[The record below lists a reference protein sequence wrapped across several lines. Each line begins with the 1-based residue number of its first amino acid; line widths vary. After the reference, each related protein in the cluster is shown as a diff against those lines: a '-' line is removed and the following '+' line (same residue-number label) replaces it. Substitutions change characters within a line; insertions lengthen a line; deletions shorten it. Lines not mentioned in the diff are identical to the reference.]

1 MNRRPDNSTFSTS
14 APLHP
19 SFLAQI
25 PRRLKYYRR
34 IFAAYLTPQKSHL
47 TFWHDV
53 PEVNENFRPEELG
66 EYYMPFTAKA
76 DYPGQYD
83 QNGIP
88 LLNYHGRVGLQYNP
102 IAIAQYGLGNY
113 NLFCR
118 ATHPVIANPAGA
130 KGHAEGSP
138 ETQSPS
144 QVGDC
149 FLAGAPRN
157 DTESEQRRRKFLA
170 AADWLVA
177 NLERNPAGLWVWNH
191 HFDWEYRT
199 PLKAPWYSAL
209 AQGQGISLLVRA
221 HRETENS
228 LYLETAQRA
237 FATFLKTTDEGG
249 VTRVDDRGYT
259 WFEEAIV
266 DPPTHILNG
275 FIWAAWGVYDYHL
288 HTGDQDAEHLFAEA
302 VRTLKDNLHCF
313 DAGFWSLYEQSGT
326 RMKMLAS
333 LFYHHLHIVQLQVMH
348 RLTGE
353 PIFAD
358 YARRWEAYRRDPFK
372 RTLAL
377 AYKALFKLLYY

>member
-1 MNRRPDNSTFSTS
+1 M
-14 APLHP
+14 P
-19 SFLAQI
+19 SLN
-25 PRRLKYYRR
+25 YYRR
-34 IFAAYLTPQKSHL
+34 IFAAYLTPRKSHL
-47 TFWHDV
+47 TFWHEV
-53 PEVNENFRPEELG
+53 PEINEHFRPGELG

-83 QNGIP
+83 DNGIP
-88 LLNYHGRVGLQYNP
+88 LLNYHGKVGLQYNP

-118 ATHPVIANPAGA
+118 TGDPA
-130 KGHAEGSP
+130 
-138 ETQSPS
+138 
-144 QVGDC
+144 
-149 FLAGAPRN
+149 
-157 DTESEQRRRKFLA
+157 RRRKFLA
-170 AADWLVA
+170 VADWLVA
-177 NLERNPAGLWVWNH
+177 NLEQNPAGLWVWNH

-221 HRETENS
+221 HQETGNAA
-228 LYLETAQRA
+228 YLEAAQCA
-237 FATFLKTTDEGG
+237 FETFLKTTDEGG
-249 VTRVDDRGYT
+249 VTYVDEEGYT
-259 WFEEAIV
+259 WFEETIV
-266 DPPTHILNG
+266 VPPTHILNG

-288 HTGDQDAEHLFAEA
+288 YTEDQEARRLFAEA
-302 VRTLKDNLHCF
+302 VRTLRDNLHRF

-333 LFYHHLHIVQLQVMH
+333 PFYHHLHIVQLQVMH

-358 YARRWEAYRRDPFK
+358 YARRWEAYRRNPVK

-377 AYKALFKLLYY
+377 AYKIAFKLLYY